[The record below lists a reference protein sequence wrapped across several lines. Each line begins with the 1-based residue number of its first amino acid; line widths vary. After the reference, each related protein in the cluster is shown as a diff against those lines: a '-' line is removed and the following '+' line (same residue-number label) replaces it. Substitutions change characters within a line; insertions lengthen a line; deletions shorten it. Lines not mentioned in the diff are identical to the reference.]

1 MNLLLRPVSS
11 SIGRKYVMAVTG
23 FLLLVF
29 VFAHMAGNLIIYAG
43 RDALNSYAA
52 GLQSNLALL
61 WAVRLGLLITFVVHL
76 SVGYMLTK
84 QNEAARPTGY
94 VVDRAIVSSW
104 FSRHMMST
112 GLLVLAFVIY
122 HLAHFTLGV
131 VHDVPGTDRS
141 LRALTDGKGR
151 HDVYGMVVIGFRILP
166 VTLSYLAAQVFLYM
180 HLHHGASSWFQSIG
194 WNHPRYN
201 GYFRAFGPV
210 FAAVIFIGNC
220 SIPLAVYF
228 GLVGTVP

>member
-43 RDALNSYAA
+43 PNALNTYAE

-61 WAVRLGLLITFVVHL
+61 WAARIGLLTAFVVHVA
-76 SVGYMLTK
+76 VGFVLTQ
-84 QNEAARPTGY
+84 QNDAARPTRY
-94 VVDRAIVSSW
+94 VVDRAIVSTW
-104 FSRHMMST
+104 FSRHMMLT
-112 GLLVLAFVIY
+112 GLLVLAFIIY
-122 HLAHFTLGV
+122 HLAHFTFGV
-131 VHDVPGTDRS
+131 VQHDAAGGS
-141 LRALTDGKGR
+141 LKDLMQGQR
-151 HDVYGMVVIGFRILP
+151 HDVYRMVVIGFGNPAIT
-166 VTLSYLAAQVFLYM
+166 VSYLVAQVFLYM
-180 HLHHGASSWFQSIG
+180 HLHHGASSWIQSIG

-210 FAAVIFIGNC
+210 FAAIIFIGNC

-228 GLVGTVP
+228 GVVN